1 MRGSDSRTG
10 NGEPTWQ
17 HSRPYFDEIYE
28 LYWKELYETAC
39 RRLSAAEDAEDILQ
53 EVFLSLLKNPSV
65 IENEGSIRAYLH
77 KALKGRIIDFYRKSL
92 LKEAFERN
100 TTFTA
105 PRYSTHPDVH
115 LMHKELE
122 SLLEK
127 EISSMPERMQTV
139 FLMSRKRMLSNEE
152 IAHELSISHQTVRN
166 QISAAI
172 KRIRK
177 ALHQYN
183 LANDAGVHVIL
194 AVTAALLT
202 RY

>member
-1 MRGSDSRTG
+1 MRGPDSKKG
-10 NGEPTWQ
+10 Q
-17 HSRPYFDEIYE
+17 QSRPHFDEIYE

-39 RRLSAAEDAEDILQ
+39 RRVSAADAEDILQ

-65 IENEGSIRAYLH
+65 IENEGSVRAYLH
-77 KALKGRIIDFYRKSL
+77 KALKGKIIDFYRRSL

-100 TTFTA
+100 AAFTA
-105 PRYSTHPDVH
+105 PRYSSHPDAR

-122 SLLEK
+122 VLLEK

-139 FLMSRKRMLSNEE
+139 FLMSRKQMLSNEE
-152 IAHELSISHQTVRN
+152 IADELAISHQTVRN

-172 KRIRK
+172 KRIRR
-177 ALHQYN
+177 ALHQYD
-183 LANDAGVHVIL
+183 LANNAGTQMVL